1 MLTNREL
8 ASLILLGAFI
18 VIVLA
23 VPKMRRAVGPPAL
36 NALKIAVTS
45 GSLLTVWGLFL
56 LWCAGW
62 VTLVALVGAW
72 NVGLLKDTLLI
83 VFTLGFPLLFR
94 AVNAKSGTA
103 IMRQIVGE
111 TVAVSALLLFYLN
124 LEPLPLWAELI
135 VQPVVTLLVLLQF
148 AAGRSSDGKRLQGCL
163 GVLITVAGLG
173 LIVWTTVQ
181 FIVNAG
187 TRDWGGTLLELA
199 LSLWL
204 PVVMFPFFYVASF
217 YAAAQ
222 KITCRLR
229 RIYKLPALRRVTLAV
244 VLGLHFRLKWARAFL
259 PPYEKPILR
268 AKTFREAV
276 GLMRDFR
283 SDIERREVLEAD
295 RLANLEAFAGQS
307 GADGSGGQLDRR
319 EFEGT
324 KRALEFISVAQGL
337 RYERPGNRYWNDL
350 TELVLQ
356 PVDRYGLAPEH
367 GVHVETTPDGQKWRA
382 WRRMPS
388 GWHLGIGGRDGE
400 TGHFLYTGTD
410 QPTNWP
416 GDPGWADAVRD
427 LELPEDWTRDDHPV
441 I

>member
-18 VIVLA
+18 VVVLA
-23 VPKMRRAVGPPAL
+23 VPKMRRSVGPAAL
-36 NALKIAVTS
+36 NVLKIAVTS
-45 GSLLTVWGLFL
+45 GSLLTIWGLFL
-56 LWCAGW
+56 LWCTGW
-62 VTLVALVGAW
+62 VTLAALVGAW
-72 NVGLLKDTLLI
+72 NFGLLKDTLLI
-83 VFTLGFPLLFR
+83 VFTVGFPLLFR
-94 AVNAKSGTA
+94 TVNAKSGTA
-103 IMRQIVGE
+103 IMRQIGGE
-111 TVAVSALLLFYLN
+111 TVALSAFLLFYLN

-135 VQPVVTLLVLLQF
+135 FQPAVTFLVLLRF
-148 AAGRSSDGKRLQGCL
+148 AADRRSDGKLLQGCL
-163 GVLITVAGLG
+163 GVLIAVASLG

-181 FIVNAG
+181 FIVHAG
-187 TRDWGGTLLELA
+187 TRDWVGTFLELA

-217 YAAAQ
+217 YAATQ
-222 KITCRLR
+222 KITRRLR
-229 RIYKLPALRRVTLAV
+229 RIYKPPALRRVTLAV

-276 GLMRDFR
+276 RLMRDFR
-283 SDIERREVLEAD
+283 SDIKRRESLEAD
-295 RLANLEAFAGQS
+295 RLANLEALAGKP
-307 GADGSGGQLDRR
+307 GADESDGQLDRR

-324 KRALEFISVAQGL
+324 KRALEFIDVAQGL
-337 RYERPGNRYWNDL
+337 RYERLGNCYWDDL

-356 PVDRYGLAPEH
+356 PVDRYGLPSDH

-382 WRRMPS
+382 WRQMPS

-400 TGHFLYTGTD
+400 PGHFLYTGPG

-416 GDPGWADAVRD
+416 GDPGWADAARD
-427 LELPEDWTRDDHPV
+427 LELPEDWTRNDRPV